1 VSQSDVLPIMTPTR
15 TLSLSIVVHLLSP
28 YFLPGFRIIPVTR
41 IKKSADGYP
50 LIAISER
57 KNEKPR
63 LPKKPSPS
71 FRLLMTGS
79 SKQTCG
85 VSVWSSFS

>member
-1 VSQSDVLPIMTPTR
+1 MS
-15 TLSLSIVVHLLSP
+15 
-28 YFLPGFRIIPVTR
+28 

-50 LIAISER
+50 LIAISEP
-57 KNEKPR
+57 KNEEPR

-85 VSVWSSFS
+85 ASVWSSFS